1 MITQSV
7 HLGAVGAS
15 AVTAD
20 NIKQIIGTAP
30 AVLSTVGSFATQ
42 AARIAPTAVPAINK
56 VVPLLTYG
64 PQLAPLVRHVNAE
77 IAALLQAAPQYAS
90 VLRDASALLAKAP
103 ALAPQ
108 IASVTSAMSATV
120 QQIGRDPAFPQFAE
134 RLATIIALAQ
144 AKAGS
149 SGGASSGG
157 SGASSAGVGLKY
169 AVPWMDRAAYV
180 MRNPW
185 VLAAVPAAVVLVVG
199 GVGFALGRATS

>member
-7 HLGAVGAS
+7 HLGAVGAP
-15 AVTAD
+15 AVTAAD
-20 NIKQIIGTAP
+20 IKQVIGTAP

-144 AKAGS
+144 AKVGS
-149 SGGASSGG
+149 SGGTPSGSTPAS
-157 SGASSAGVGLKY
+157 GVGLKY
-169 AVPWMDRAAYV
+169 AVPWMDRAAFV

-185 VLAAVPAAVVLVVG
+185 LLAAVPAAVVLVVG

>member
-1 MITQSV
+1 MLHATAAR
-7 HLGAVGAS
+7 LGAP
-15 AVTAD
+15 VTAAD
-20 NIKQIIGTAP
+20 IKQIIGTAP

-144 AKAGS
+144 ARQTS
-149 SGGASSGG
+149 SGGAA
-157 SGASSAGVGLKY
+157 GASSTPGVGLKY